1 MNHAKMKQQKIPLLE
16 QVTDSIDWQKTL
28 LNTVSTFITNK
39 IIYLKGQ
46 LLQGDKGDINV
57 NRFFSCF

>member
-1 MNHAKMKQQKIPLLE
+1 MNHAKMKQQNIPLLE

-28 LNTVSTFITNK
+28 LNRVSTFITNK

-57 NRFFSCF
+57 IRFFSFL